1 MQVQSGEVL
10 EHFLENVVGKR
21 KVENLRALEHFFQV
35 SKDELAGEFRQSFR
49 EICRSFKEQE
59 TQMDKEPLGHIT
71 FSMLRTELLEG
82 NHTYLVEG
90 TDEDWFFDLEPFLA
104 TYDASWAFRF
114 LDQLIVELQE
124 QSKTFMGAI
133 TQPDIESIKL
143 MLATHYHQYVISLVR
158 YAMPAVSNC
167 PEYLALD
174 KELAV
179 EIRVGE
185 YLDNSEVVYMED
197 YSVKESHEIKAWLAE
212 KLEDEYPYEVFTELN
227 LSSGNYESL
236 DLRYAFFQK
245 SNLSDSQMRH
255 CLLDGANFK
264 GSQLTGTDLSFSLIH
279 EVDFSD
285 GQLQGAIF
293 RQVEGASGLQEP
305 PNWEMAGYLPV
316 RFNGANLEN
325 TDFTL
330 AKLQGACF
338 VGANLKGANFTGA
351 NLDKALFSNEA
362 KEYLLL
368 DEYQV
373 ASIIWT

>member
-1 MQVQSGEVL
+1 MNVQREEVL
-10 EHFLENVVGKR
+10 QHFLENVVEKR
-21 KVENLRALEHFFQV
+21 KVENLRALEYFFQV

-49 EICRSFKEQE
+49 GICRSFKKQE
-59 TQMDKEPLGHIT
+59 TQMSKGALGHIT

-104 TYDASWAFRF
+104 TYDASWAFHF
-114 LDQLIVELQE
+114 LDQLIVELSE

-133 TQPDIESIKL
+133 TQPDIDSIKL
-143 MLATHYHQYVISLVR
+143 MLAVHYHQYVISLAR
-158 YAMPAVSNC
+158 YAMPAVSAC
-167 PEYLALD
+167 PEYVALD

-185 YLDNSEVVYMED
+185 YLDTSEVVYMED
-197 YSVKESHEIKAWLAE
+197 HSVKESEEIRAWLAE

-245 SNLSDSQMRH
+245 SNLSASQMRH
-255 CLLDGANFK
+255 CLLVGANFK
-264 GSQLTGTDLSFSLIH
+264 GSHLIETDLSFSSIH
-279 EVDFSD
+279 EVDFSNC
-285 GQLQGAIF
+285 QLQGAIF

-325 TDFTL
+325 ANFSR
-330 AKLQGACF
+330 ANLQGACF
-338 VGANLKGANFTGA
+338 VGANLKGVDFTGA
-351 NLDKALFSNEA
+351 NLEKALFSNAA
-362 KEYLLL
+362 KDDLQLE
-368 DEYQV
+368 EYQV
-373 ASIIWT
+373 SSIIWT